1 MSPKCISYQKLLMC
15 TIMKSKRKD
24 PRIAILFEDHVLLAF
39 PLETAYPIGLACL
52 DLKDRYKVRMT
63 CNSIDR

>member
-1 MSPKCISYQKLLMC
+1 
-15 TIMKSKRKD
+15 MKSKRKA

-52 DLKDRYKVRMT
+52 DLKDRYRVRMI